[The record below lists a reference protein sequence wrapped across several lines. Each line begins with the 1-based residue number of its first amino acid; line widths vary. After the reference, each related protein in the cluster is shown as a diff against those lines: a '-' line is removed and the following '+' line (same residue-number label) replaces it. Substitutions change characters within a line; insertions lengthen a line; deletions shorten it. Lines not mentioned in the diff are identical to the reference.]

1 MSGKSARDERREER
15 MQAESQGEQQE
26 RRKRL
31 LQIGSAA
38 IFIAVV
44 VVAVLIVIS
53 SNESSGGDTNLE
65 EVRLGEGTAW
75 PGLPQSGLLLG
86 DPRATVTLYEYG
98 DLQCPVCKSF
108 SEQIVPEVIES
119 QVRTGEAKL
128 EFRNFTIISQESIP
142 AGAAAVAA
150 GKQGRGW
157 DYIELFYRN
166 QGKEASGY
174 VTDEFLKEIAKGAGV
189 PNIAQWEKDRESK
202 QVVKEVE
209 DTTAEA
215 QRLGFTGTP
224 SFAVEGP
231 ERRAKKPSEPREK
244 PPAEEHQKPHPR
256 HVAEAYAERMPQA
269 KLIVEAEGESPLAWQ
284 GGRLSREIAAFCA
297 ELGT

>member
-1 MSGKSARDERREER
+1 MSGKSAREERREER
-15 MQAESQGEQQE
+15 LQAEGEGAQQE

-38 IFIAVV
+38 VFIAVV

-65 EVRLGEGTAW
+65 DV
-75 PGLPQSGLLLG
+75 GLVKGKLKGIPQSGLLLG
-86 DPRATVTLYEYG
+86 DPSAKVTLYEYG
-98 DLQCPVCKSF
+98 DLQCPVCKAF

-119 QVRTGEAKL
+119 QVRSGEANL

-157 DYIELFYRN
+157 NYIELFYRN
-166 QGKEASGY
+166 QGEEASGY
-174 VTDEFLKEIAKGAGV
+174 VTDEFLREIARGAGV
-189 PNIAQWEKDRESK
+189 PDLGKWEKERESK
-202 QVVKEVE
+202 QVIEEVE
-209 DTTAEA
+209 DSTAEA

-231 ERRAKKPSEPREK
+231 KTSGKRT
-244 PPAEEHQKPHPR
+244 
-256 HVAEAYAERMPQA
+256 
-269 KLIVEAEGESPLAWQ
+269 
-284 GGRLSREIAAFCA
+284 
-297 ELGT
+297 LGTPGDASTLEEVIEEAS